1 VAHDK
6 LTRRLGA
13 VLGIGFI
20 VFGLVESGIA
30 LAGQDNIVFFWFPAL
45 CGGGVLILLGL
56 FKVLDPGWAS
66 IGLVTVGAF
75 AGALATIWTVIVPL
89 LAVALVVLVV
99 GRSSRPATAAP

>member
-56 FKVLDPGWAS
+56 S
-66 IGLVTVGAF
+66 
-75 AGALATIWTVIVPL
+75 
-89 LAVALVVLVV
+89 
-99 GRSSRPATAAP
+99 RSSIPVGHRSASLLSVRSRAR